1 MSKAV
6 LIKTSLALASAAMGL
21 AACAHAAE
29 TPDIAAGH
37 RLAERHCAACHA
49 VDGPGPSPL
58 ADAPAFRDLPARFP
72 VKRFTR
78 AYRNGLFE
86 DHPRMPP
93 VELGPDEL
101 KELSA
106 FLSQVRR

>member
-1 MSKAV
+1 MSGKDLKLACV
-6 LIKTSLALASAAMGL
+6 ALAALKL
-21 AACAHAAE
+21 AACAHAVE
-29 TPDIAAGH
+29 TPNEAAGH
-37 RLAERHCAACHA
+37 RLADRHCGACHA

-58 ADAPAFRDLPARFP
+58 ADAPAFRDLPSRFP

-86 DHPRMPP
+86 GHPRMPP

-106 FLSQVRR
+106 YLGQMRR